1 MTDEWKQ
8 RLKQRLKPVYFGG
21 RRAVTQTLFAYDAAA
36 FGAALGTLG
45 IGAGD
50 TILVHSAFL
59 RDSGYTGAAGGIVDA
74 LLAQVGDDGNV
85 LMMSMPYSGS
95 SERYVATAPVFDIAR
110 SPTAL
115 GMIAET
121 FRRRPNVLRSANPL
135 HPITAHGPLAAWLT
149 GDHDVSAY
157 SCGRGSPFE
166 RFLSL
171 DGKLLF
177 YDASYSSM
185 TFMHYVE
192 DHFRE
197 RLPVP
202 LYDDEPVALT
212 IRDHDGRERTLR
224 QYFFS
229 HEARERRH
237 FAPVEQALRDSGA
250 LRETTAGRSSL
261 LCVRARE
268 VLDAAGALLDAGTGF
283 YR

>member
-1 MTDEWKQ
+1 MEWKQ
-8 RLKQRLKPVYFGG
+8 RLKQRLKPAYFGG
-21 RRAVTQTLFAYDAAA
+21 RRVVTQALFAYDANALR
-36 FGAALGTLG
+36 AALADLG
-45 IGAGD
+45 VGAGD
-50 TILVHSAFL
+50 TLLVHSAFL
-59 RDSGYTGAAGGIVDA
+59 RDSGYTGTAGEVVDA
-74 LLAQVGDDGNV
+74 LTEQVGADGNV
-85 LMMSMPYSGS
+85 VMMSMPYSGS
-95 SERYVATAPVFDIAR
+95 SERYVATSPVFDVAR

-115 GMIAET
+115 GLIAET
-121 FRRRPNVLRSANPL
+121 FRRRAGVLRSANPL
-135 HPITAHGPLAAWLT
+135 HPITAHGPLAPWLT
-149 GDHDVSAY
+149 GDHDQSAY

-192 DHFRE
+192 DHYRE
-197 RLPVP
+197 RLPVA

-212 IRDHDGRERTLR
+212 IRDADGSERQIR

-229 HEARERRH
+229 REARDRRH

-250 LRETTAGRSSL
+250 LRETTVGRSTL
-261 LCVRARE
+261 LCVGARD

>member
-8 RLKQRLKPVYFGG
+8 RLKQRLKPAYFGG
-21 RRAVTQTLFAYDAAA
+21 RRAVTQALFGYDANA
-36 FGAALGTLG
+36 FGAALGALG
-45 IGAGD
+45 IATGD
-50 TILVHSAFL
+50 TLLVHSAFL
-59 RDSGYTGAAGGIVDA
+59 RDSGYTGTAGEIVDA
-74 LLAQVGDDGNV
+74 LIAQVGDDGNIV
-85 LMMSMPYSGS
+85 MMSMPYSGS
-95 SERYVATAPVFDIAR
+95 SERYVATAPVFDVAR

-121 FRRRPNVLRSANPL
+121 FRRRAGVLRSANPL
-135 HPITAHGPLAAWLT
+135 HPITAYGPLADWLT
-149 GDHDVSAY
+149 ADHDQSAY

-192 DHFRE
+192 AHFRA
-197 RLPVP
+197 RLPVA

-212 IRDHDGRERTLR
+212 IRDRDGRERRLR

-229 HEARERRH
+229 REARERRH

-250 LRETTAGRSSL
+250 LREATVGRSAL
-261 LCVRARE
+261 LCVGARD
-268 VLDAAGALLDAGTGF
+268 VVAAAGALLDVGTGF
-283 YR
+283 YH

>member
-1 MTDEWKQ
+1 MTGEWKQ
-8 RLKQRLKPVYFGG
+8 RLKQRLKPAYFGG
-21 RRAVTQTLFAYDAAA
+21 RRAVTQALFGYDANA
-36 FGAALGTLG
+36 FGAALGALG
-45 IGAGD
+45 IATGD
-50 TILVHSAFL
+50 TLLVHSAFL
-59 RDSGYTGAAGGIVDA
+59 RDSGYTGTAGEIVDA
-74 LLAQVGDDGNV
+74 LIARVGDDGNV
-85 LMMSMPYSGS
+85 VMMSMPYSGS
-95 SERYVATAPVFDIAR
+95 SERYVATAPVFDVAR

-121 FRRRPNVLRSANPL
+121 FRRRAGVLRSANPL
-135 HPITAHGPLAAWLT
+135 HPITAHGPLADWLT
-149 GDHDVSAY
+149 ADHDQSAY

-192 DHFRE
+192 DHFRA
-197 RLPVP
+197 RLPVA

-212 IRDHDGRERTLR
+212 IRDRDGRERRLR

-229 HEARERRH
+229 REARERRH

-250 LRETTAGRSSL
+250 LREATVGRSAL
-261 LCVRARE
+261 LCVGARD
-268 VLDAAGALLDAGTGF
+268 VVAAAGALLDAGTGF
-283 YR
+283 YH

>member
-1 MTDEWKQ
+1 MTGEWKQ
-8 RLKQRLKPVYFGG
+8 RLKRRLKPAYFGG
-21 RRAVTQTLFAYDAAA
+21 RRAVTQALFGYDANA
-36 FGAALGTLG
+36 FGAALGALG
-45 IGAGD
+45 IATGD
-50 TILVHSAFL
+50 TLLVHSAFL
-59 RDSGYTGAAGGIVDA
+59 RDSGYTGTAGEIVDA
-74 LLAQVGDDGNV
+74 LIARVGDEGNV
-85 LMMSMPYSGS
+85 VMMSMPYSGS
-95 SERYVATAPVFDIAR
+95 SERYVATAPVFDVAR

-121 FRRRPNVLRSANPL
+121 FRRRAGVLRSANPL
-135 HPITAHGPLAAWLT
+135 HPITAHGPLADWLT
-149 GDHDVSAY
+149 ADHDQSAY

-192 DHFRE
+192 DHFRA
-197 RLPVP
+197 RLPVA

-212 IRDHDGRERTLR
+212 IRDRDGRERRLR

-229 HEARERRH
+229 REARERRH

-250 LRETTAGRSSL
+250 LREATVGRSAL
-261 LCVRARE
+261 LCVGARD
-268 VLDAAGALLDAGTGF
+268 VVAAAGALLDAGTGF
-283 YR
+283 YH